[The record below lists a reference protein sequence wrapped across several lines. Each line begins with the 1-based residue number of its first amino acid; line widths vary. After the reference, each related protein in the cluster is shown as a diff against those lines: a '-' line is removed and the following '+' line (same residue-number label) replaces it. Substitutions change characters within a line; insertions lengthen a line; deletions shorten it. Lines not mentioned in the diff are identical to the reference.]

1 MSKLLA
7 PPQSP
12 AENPR
17 PPHTALPAISGGII
31 VNGGTSRRTGGR
43 ADLLALLPL
52 VGRVFVL
59 ARGIMSSYMVSDGRI
74 PAHAGGG

>member
-1 MSKLLA
+1 M
-7 PPQSP
+7 
-12 AENPR
+12 
-17 PPHTALPAISGGII
+17 
-31 VNGGTSRRTGGR
+31 NGGTSRRTGGR